1 MSRRRRRNQNI
12 GLKLAPE
19 ALEKIKIVSDYLF
32 FDQYKDM
39 ASFPRFEECFGVLT
53 VGKNIDLP
61 EVFKQ
66 IVGEK
71 KKYIT
76 FRRMIRMYYRIQ
88 EGGKKLSENTKT
100 FFDDLYNKTLI
111 SENEGYGNHL
121 EHALHYQTNN
131 AENHYAISKLSVI
144 TDESG
149 EQIIGIRLYYD
160 DFFKNDLFLNKGEE
174 EYVISLEIN
183 LGILEERPEELKE
196 QFPDINGRDG
206 ITNVLGTYTDHVTFL
221 GFKCRSGKTL
231 FIGKPEGNPFL
242 FGVIGKQVQ
251 GFEIEIYENKI
262 TFIKPRFQEVIRT
275 NPHVDKDESELTED
289 YVNNDK
295 PIYEEEMLK
304 SIKDEKTLEKNILQP
319 LIPDDAFF
327 NPKFKDKV
335 RGVNYAEV

>member
-1 MSRRRRRNQNI
+1 
-12 GLKLAPE
+12 
-19 ALEKIKIVSDYLF
+19 
-32 FDQYKDM
+32 
-39 ASFPRFEECFGVLT
+39 
-53 VGKNIDLP
+53 
-61 EVFKQ
+61 
-66 IVGEK
+66 
-71 KKYIT
+71 
-76 FRRMIRMYYRIQ
+76 MIRMYYRIQ
-88 EGGKKLSENTKT
+88 EGGKRLSENTKT

-160 DFFKNDLFLNKGEE
+160 DFFQNDLFLNKGEE

-231 FIGKPEGNPFL
+231 FIGKPEGNPFYL
-242 FGVIGKQVQ
+242 
-251 GFEIEIYENKI
+251 ESLEN
-262 TFIKPRFQEVIRT
+262 
-275 NPHVDKDESELTED
+275 
-289 YVNNDK
+289 
-295 PIYEEEMLK
+295 
-304 SIKDEKTLEKNILQP
+304 
-319 LIPDDAFF
+319 
-327 NPKFKDKV
+327 KFKDLKLKFMKIKLLSLNLV
-335 RGVNYAEV
+335 FKKLLEQIHMLIKTNLN